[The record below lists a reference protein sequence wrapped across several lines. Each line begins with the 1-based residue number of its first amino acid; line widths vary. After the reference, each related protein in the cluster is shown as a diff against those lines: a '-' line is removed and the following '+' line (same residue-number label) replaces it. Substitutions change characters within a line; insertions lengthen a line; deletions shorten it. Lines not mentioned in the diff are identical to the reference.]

1 MFELDRFIE
10 DCKTAVKADPTHK
23 SVHELVAAAMAEH
36 ASVIAALG
44 EPTRAGVTKLYHAD
58 DLTVLNL
65 VWGPQQAIQPHNHN
79 MWAVIGMYGGR
90 EDNVFWRRVEGSEDG
105 RIEAASAKSLSTG
118 DCAPLGKDIIHT
130 VLNPTMK
137 LAGALHVYG
146 GDFFGA
152 HRSEWCPENLTERE
166 MDVQASVRA
175 FEEAN
180 KRLGL
185 H

>member
-1 MFELDRFIE
+1 MFDVEQFIE
-10 DCKTAVKADPTHK
+10 ECKAAVKADPTHK
-23 SVHELVAAAMAEH
+23 TVNEIVSRAV
-36 ASVIAALG
+36 SIAGEVVKALG
-44 EPTRAGVTKLYHAD
+44 EPTRAGVTKLYHSD
-58 DLTVLNL
+58 DLTILNL
-65 VWGPQQAIQPHNHN
+65 VWGPHQNIMPHNHN

-90 EDNVFWRRVEGSEDG
+90 EDNVFWRRIEGSEDG
-105 RIEAASAKSLSTG
+105 RIEAAGAKSLSTG

-137 LAGALHVYG
+137 LSGALHVYG
-146 GDFFGA
+146 GDFFEA

-180 KRLGL
+180 KRLGI